1 MKTISTGKAFNE
13 LDSKELGKW
22 GERMAIKYIEKI
34 GLTVVDTNYR
44 TRLGEI
50 DIIAKRDLIYHFI
63 EIKARRGMKHGLARE
78 AVTKK
83 KQKHIKRAAMLF
95 LYDLHQKRRRWK
107 ELSFDVIEVYLHE
120 DFQSSMMAE
129 IAVLKLKLLS
139 RSSVTFLITRCNSR
153 RNANSSFVSSPVT
166 FFLASSLYASTI
178 RHTRP
183 KKR

>member
-22 GERMAIKYIEKI
+22 GERVATNYIEKI

-50 DIIAKRDLIYHFI
+50 DIIAKRDLVYHFI
-63 EIKARRGMKHGLARE
+63 EIKARRGMQHGLARE

-95 LYDLHQKRRRWK
+95 LYDLNQKKRRWK
-107 ELSFDVIEVYLHE
+107 EISFDVIEVV
-120 DFQSSMMAE
+120 FTRR
-129 IAVLKLKLLS
+129 LS
-139 RSSVTFLITRCNSR
+139 KFYSLFTTVFLVRSVYVRKIIWSHLTR
-153 RNANSSFVSSPVT
+153 
-166 FFLASSLYASTI
+166 
-178 RHTRP
+178 H
-183 KKR
+183 

>member
-22 GERMAIKYIEKI
+22 GERVAIKYIEKI
-34 GLTVVDTNYR
+34 G
-44 TRLGEI
+44 
-50 DIIAKRDLIYHFI
+50 
-63 EIKARRGMKHGLARE
+63 RRGMQHGLARE

-120 DFQSSMMAE
+120 DFQSS
-129 IAVLKLKLLS
+129 IHYLPQC
-139 RSSVTFLITRCNSR
+139 F
-153 RNANSSFVSSPVT
+153 
-166 FFLASSLYASTI
+166 
-178 RHTRP
+178 
-183 KKR
+183 

>member
-22 GERMAIKYIEKI
+22 GERVATNYIEKI

-50 DIIAKRDLIYHFI
+50 DIIAKRDLVY
-63 EIKARRGMKHGLARE
+63 HGLARE

-95 LYDLHQKRRRWK
+95 LYDLNQKKRRWK
-107 ELSFDVIEVYLHE
+107 EISFDVIEVYLHE
-120 DFQSSMMAE
+120 DFQSS
-129 IAVLKLKLLS
+129 IHYLPQC
-139 RSSVTFLITRCNSR
+139 F
-153 RNANSSFVSSPVT
+153 
-166 FFLASSLYASTI
+166 
-178 RHTRP
+178 
-183 KKR
+183 

>member
-22 GERMAIKYIEKI
+22 GERVATNYIEKI

-50 DIIAKRDLIYHFI
+50 DIIAKRDLVYHFI
-63 EIKARRGMKHGLARE
+63 EIKARRGMQHGLARE

-95 LYDLHQKRRRWK
+95 LYDLNQKKRRWK
-107 ELSFDVIEVYLHE
+107 EISFDVFTRRLSKFYSLFTTVLLVRSVYVRKIIWSH
-120 DFQSSMMAE
+120 
-129 IAVLKLKLLS
+129 
-139 RSSVTFLITRCNSR
+139 
-153 RNANSSFVSSPVT
+153 
-166 FFLASSLYASTI
+166 LA
-178 RHTRP
+178 RH
-183 KKR
+183 

>member
-22 GERMAIKYIEKI
+22 GERVATNYIEKL

-50 DIIAKRDLIYHFI
+50 DIIAKRDLVYHFI
-63 EIKARRGMKHGLARE
+63 EIKARRGMQHGLARE

-95 LYDLHQKRRRWK
+95 LYDLNQKKRRWN
-107 ELSFDVIEVYLHE
+107 EIYFDVIEVYLNE
-120 DFQSSMMAE
+120 E
-129 IAVLKLKLLS
+129 LKS
-139 RSSVTFLITRCNSR
+139 YI
-153 RNANSSFVSSPVT
+153 
-166 FFLASSLYASTI
+166 
-178 RHTRP
+178 H
-183 KKR
+183 

>member
-22 GERMAIKYIEKI
+22 GERVAIKYIEKNRPYCRRYKLSNQI
-34 GLTVVDTNYR
+34 
-44 TRLGEI
+44 GEI
-50 DIIAKRDLIYHFI
+50 DIIAKRDLVYHFI
-63 EIKARRGMKHGLARE
+63 EIKARRGMQHGLARE

-120 DFQSSMMAE
+120 DFQSSIHYLPQCFQRGYLCMQNYMEPPYMAQMD
-129 IAVLKLKLLS
+129 AL
-139 RSSVTFLITRCNSR
+139 
-153 RNANSSFVSSPVT
+153 
-166 FFLASSLYASTI
+166 
-178 RHTRP
+178 
-183 KKR
+183 